1 MGDCQGLPTRT
12 LTNGL
17 ISLDILLTAGPRVV
31 RFSAFGRENLFADI
45 PTIVKTEYGN
55 FSYRGGHRLWHAPEA
70 APRTYIPDDQ
80 GISITELSDGVR
92 LLGSTETG
100 TGIQKTI
107 EIHIAKDK
115 AAVTLEHTLQN
126 NNLWQVELALWTL
139 TMFQLGGTGIL
150 PQPIGKADEKGLLPN
165 RLLTLWPY
173 TSINDPRL
181 LLRDDFI
188 LIHAT
193 PNPSA

>member
-1 MGDCQGLPTRT
+1 MGDFQGLPTRT

-31 RFSAFGRENLFADI
+31 RLSAFGRENLFADI

-80 GISITELSDGVR
+80 GVSITELSDGVS
-92 LLGSTETG
+92 LVGLTETG

-107 EIHIAKDK
+107 EIHLAKDK
-115 AAVTLEHTLQN
+115 AAVTLEHILQN
-126 NNLWQVELALWTL
+126 NNLWQIELAPWTL
-139 TMFQLGGTGIL
+139 TMFQLGGIVVL
-150 PQPIGKADEKGLLPN
+150 PQPNGNVDGSGLLHN
-165 RLLTLWPY
+165 RLLTL
-173 TSINDPRL
+173 
-181 LLRDDFI
+181 
-188 LIHAT
+188 
-193 PNPSA
+193 